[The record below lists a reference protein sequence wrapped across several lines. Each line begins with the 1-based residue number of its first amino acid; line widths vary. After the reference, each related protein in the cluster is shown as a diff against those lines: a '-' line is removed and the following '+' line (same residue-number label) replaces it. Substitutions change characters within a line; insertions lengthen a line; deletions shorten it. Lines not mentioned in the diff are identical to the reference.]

1 MTWLARL
8 VCPHRVVT
16 HDRGSVVCSICGATL
31 RPARS

>member
-16 HDRGSVVCSICGATL
+16 HDRGSVVSSSCGATL